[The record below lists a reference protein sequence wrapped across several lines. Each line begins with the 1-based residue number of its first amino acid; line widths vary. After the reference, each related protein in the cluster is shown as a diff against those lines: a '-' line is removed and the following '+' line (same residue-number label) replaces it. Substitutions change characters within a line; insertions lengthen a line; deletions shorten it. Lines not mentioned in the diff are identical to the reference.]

1 MQIEFNSPND
11 GRGPEPGS
19 YVSTNVHDEQEWAEA
34 LFHSDLQPED
44 LRRPTT
50 NQLARLSSDDIERC
64 QAAGRHRSVRR
75 ILRTIA
81 HRS

>member
-1 MQIEFNSPND
+1 MQIEFNFPND
-11 GRGPEPGS
+11 GRSPESVS
-19 YVSTNVHDEQEWAEA
+19 YDFDDVHDEQEWAEA

-50 NQLARLSSDDIERC
+50 NQLARLSGDDIERC
-64 QAAGRHRSVRR
+64 QAAGRHWSVRR